1 MTRSRFTSLTLLLA
15 TFALGAGSVAL
26 ARAEEEKPAAE
37 KQMAAEPAE
46 KPAVVEGEV
55 VDMKCY
61 LAMDMPGGGKHHE
74 CAVKCAKMGIP
85 AGVVDKSGETFTVL
99 APAGGLADLMGKT
112 VRITGTKAQKST
124 AIIPEKVEVKEGDKW
139 TEVKLP
145 EGMM

>member
-1 MTRSRFTSLTLLLA
+1 LVS
-15 TFALGAGSVAL
+15 FALVVTLAG
-26 ARAEEEKPAAE
+26 AEEGKPAAE
-37 KQMAAEPAE
+37 KQMAAAPAE
-46 KPAVVEGEV
+46 QPSVIEGEV

-74 CAVKCAKMGIP
+74 CAMKCAKMGIP

-99 APAGGLADLMGKT
+99 VPAGGLADLMGKT
-112 VRITGTKAQKST
+112 VRITGTKTQKST
-124 AIIPEKVEVKEGDKW
+124 AIISEKVEVKEGDKW

>member
-1 MTRSRFTSLTLLLA
+1 MRHSRFVPLTVFLASL
-15 TFALGAGSVAL
+15 ALGVGGVAFL
-26 ARAEEEKPAAE
+26 EAQEGKPAA
-37 KQMAAEPAE
+37 AAPEE

-61 LAMDMPGGGKHHE
+61 VAMDMPGGGKHHE
-74 CAVKCAKMGIP
+74 CAMKCAKMGIP
-85 AGVVDKSGETFTVL
+85 AGVVDKGGQVFTVL

-112 VRITGTKAQKST
+112 VRITGTKAEKST
-124 AIIPEKVEVKEGDKW
+124 AIIPDKIEVNEGGKW

>member
-1 MTRSRFTSLTLLLA
+1 MKRALSALVALA
-15 TFALGAGSVAL
+15 LVALGAGSFAQM
-26 ARAEEEKPAAE
+26 AEKAQTTE
-37 KQMAAEPAE
+37 KQMAAEPE
-46 KPAVVEGEV
+46 EQTVTLEGEM

-85 AGVVDKSGETFTVL
+85 AGVMDAKSNKLFTVL

-112 VRITGTKAQKST
+112 VRITGTQSAKST
-124 AIIPEKVEVKEGDKW
+124 AIIPEKIEVKEGDKW
-139 TEVKLP
+139 KEFKLP